1 MQPAS
6 KTQVGGDHYKN
17 MVIQPV
23 EFIHRNKIGYIEGS
37 VIKYVCRHR
46 SKNGRQDLENA
57 KHFIDLLI
65 EQEYGGVPVAEDM
78 GDGIGGKPLSTEEL
92 AGRGECLPK
101 FDPNAVIQ
109 PKIHT
114 PTTFGLTG
122 GEAALF
128 EKVYGSSPEEYATRT
143 DKRSFD
149 QAWHAVREAIKVVDL
164 IDADAA
170 QAKAALAPKKGD
182 TAVFQPDGS
191 VQNEDTCGRVTRAV
205 LNKPINLT

>member
-46 SKNGRQDLENA
+46 SKNGRQDLEKA

-65 EQEYGGVPVAEDM
+65 EKEYGGVPSNFVFCEPSTDGPKTMYPDEETRRAARDQAEKTFDKWKR
-78 GDGIGGKPLSTEEL
+78 DTEE
-92 AGRGECLPK
+92 AVAKAQASVVRETPK

-114 PTTFGLTG
+114 PTT
-122 GEAALF
+122 
-128 EKVYGSSPEEYATRT
+128 S
-143 DKRSFD
+143 D
-149 QAWHAVREAIKVVDL
+149 
-164 IDADAA
+164 
-170 QAKAALAPKKGD
+170 
-182 TAVFQPDGS
+182 
-191 VQNEDTCGRVTRAV
+191 
-205 LNKPINLT
+205 

>member
-46 SKNGRQDLENA
+46 SKNGRHDLEKA

-65 EQEYGGVPVAEDM
+65 EQEYGGVPVADH
-78 GDGIGGKPLSTEEL
+78 DSVVRDT
-92 AGRGECLPK
+92 PK

-122 GEAALF
+122 REAALF

-149 QAWHAVREAIKVVDL
+149 QAWNAVREAITVVDI

-170 QAKAALAPKKGD
+170 QAKAALHN
-182 TAVFQPDGS
+182 TAI
-191 VQNEDTCGRVTRAV
+191 VT
-205 LNKPINLT
+205 